1 MGFVV
6 LSALSPL
13 VLLTLGI
20 WGLSRAGEFR
30 VLPSILL
37 ATGAILAVV
46 AALDVPVKI
55 RLDEAG
61 VHRRC
66 LLRRQVLAWDD
77 VLGLRRPRTRRGRR
91 TAERPVRS
99 SPGVAEGS
107 DPGRGGL
114 LVETTARRQY
124 MLSAGRE
131 RPATYA
137 AIEAVV
143 RRHAPGLS
151 LPGPPYYPR
160 ADSAL

>member
-1 MGFVV
+1 MGFVA

-20 WGLSRAGEFR
+20 WGLSRAGELR
-30 VLPSILL
+30 ILPTILF
-37 ATGAILAVV
+37 AIGVILAVV
-46 AALDVPVKI
+46 AALDVPLKI

-91 TAERPVRS
+91 AADRSVRS
-99 SPGVAEGS
+99 SPGAAEGA

-124 MLSAGRE
+124 LLSAGRE

-137 AIEAVV
+137 AIEEVV

-160 ADSAL
+160 AESAL